1 MMKNTINNWISMN
14 DTSIINFIGVYLKHQ
29 RLAQNKTQSKIA
41 EAAGVNRMT
50 ISQIENGEAI
60 SLTSLIQVMRA
71 LNILHVLDVFSVRE
85 EISPIVLAK
94 LEKQKRQRASKYV
107 PHVSKNQLNEPNQS
121 EW

>member
-1 MMKNTINNWISMN
+1 MMKNTINNWVSMN
-14 DTSIINFIGVYLKHQ
+14 DKSIINSIGVYLKYQ
-29 RLAQNKTQSKIA
+29 RLTQNKTQSKIA

-71 LNILHVLDVFSVRE
+71 LDVLHILDVFSVRE
-85 EISPIVLAK
+85 EISPIALAK

-107 PHVSKNQLNEPNQS
+107 AHVSENQLNEPNQS